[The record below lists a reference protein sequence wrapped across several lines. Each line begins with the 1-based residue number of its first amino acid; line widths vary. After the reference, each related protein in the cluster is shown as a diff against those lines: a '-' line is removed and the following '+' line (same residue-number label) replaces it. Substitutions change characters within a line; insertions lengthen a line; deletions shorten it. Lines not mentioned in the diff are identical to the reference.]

1 MGLRLHEG
9 RGGGVRII
17 SESIII
23 YNILYSSGLAAVYII
38 LAHTIYTVMG
48 DIIGGGA
55 AGSEGEA

>member
-1 MGLRLHEG
+1 MR
-9 RGGGVRII
+9 RGVRII

-23 YNILYSSGLAAVYII
+23 YNIII
-38 LAHTIYTVMG
+38 LFGSRRRIYYTRTHYLYGHGMG